1 MRISSSAKAAHSKA
15 LVALSTAKQL
25 RAAQMGNGACKPA
38 CKSAP
43 RECITRE
50 AKVQAKNNANSKPP
64 PDQSRRSHG
73 AGHMRRRASGRP
85 ATPFVGSKFPTGGG
99 GGAIPSSASSGK
111 GAAGSANPIEVA
123 DCTCAMQ
130 LVASGCLGGA
140 SAEVSVAAG
149 VANDACMK
157 SRPSRGGRPQDGRRS
172 REIPAPPQGDDG
184 AMKEHRNMSLLSS
197 HISLQTHPTSHTL
210 QRSKVLGRPPEHGEP
225 ICALGTVLPQC
236 DLQLEQ
242 ALAIPRL
249 NLE

>member
-1 MRISSSAKAAHSKA
+1 MRTLRCCAKQGAHARAPPVPCQWAKATVALRISSSAKAAHSKA

-99 GGAIPSSASSGK
+99 GERYQ
-111 GAAGSANPIEVA
+111 AAQALEKER
-123 DCTCAMQ
+123 
-130 LVASGCLGGA
+130 LVAPTLSRSPTARVPCNW
-140 SAEVSVAAG
+140 SRAA
-149 VANDACMK
+149 
-157 SRPSRGGRPQDGRRS
+157 
-172 REIPAPPQGDDG
+172 
-184 AMKEHRNMSLLSS
+184 
-197 HISLQTHPTSHTL
+197 
-210 QRSKVLGRPPEHGEP
+210 
-225 ICALGTVLPQC
+225 
-236 DLQLEQ
+236 
-242 ALAIPRL
+242 ALAGHRPR
-249 NLE
+249 